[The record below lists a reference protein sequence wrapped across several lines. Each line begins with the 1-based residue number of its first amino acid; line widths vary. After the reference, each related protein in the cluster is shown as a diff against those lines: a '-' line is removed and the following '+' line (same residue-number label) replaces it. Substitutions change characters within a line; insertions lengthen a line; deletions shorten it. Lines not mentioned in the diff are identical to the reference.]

1 MGFGWRLEMANRVQN
16 FFESIVYA
24 GMKPGAR
31 SSAEAPAAKSGWLAR
46 FLNAPAPSDP
56 LYLTN
61 RSFGQKARRVLA
73 IASPFVLVIAG
84 GLAAFLFFGHKTDKA
99 PKELTSAE
107 VRAKVLPGFNKEFKL
122 DSNKDLEIAEIHFE
136 SNGPS
141 VMVGSI
147 RNTTDHAIFH
157 AVVVFELA
165 DSSRSDLGAV
175 TVTETNLAPG
185 ASRIFRKPIEQTN
198 AASALVR
205 EVETR

>member
-1 MGFGWRLEMANRVQN
+1 MANRIQN

-31 SSAEAPAAKSGWLAR
+31 PSTGAPAAKGGWLAR

-61 RSFGQKARRVLA
+61 RSFGQKSRRALV
-73 IASPFVLVIAG
+73 IASPFVLVIGG
-84 GLAAFLFFGHKTDKA
+84 GLAAFLLFGHKTDKA

-107 VRAKVLPGFNKEFKL
+107 LRAKVLPGFNKEFKL
-122 DSNKDLEIAEIHFE
+122 DSNKDIEIAEVHFE
-136 SNGPS
+136 NSGPS
-141 VMVGSI
+141 VMVGSF
-147 RNTTDHAIFH
+147 RNTTDHPIFQ

-165 DSSRSDLGAV
+165 DSSRSELGAV

-198 AASALVR
+198 ATYALVR
-205 EVETR
+205 DVETK